1 MAYESQ
7 TMVAIKKYRQVRDKF
22 SFFIPRT
29 TNKLQFQYHVST

>member
-7 TMVAIKKYRQVRDKF
+7 TMVAIKKSRQVRDNF

-29 TNKLQFQYHVST
+29 TNKLWL